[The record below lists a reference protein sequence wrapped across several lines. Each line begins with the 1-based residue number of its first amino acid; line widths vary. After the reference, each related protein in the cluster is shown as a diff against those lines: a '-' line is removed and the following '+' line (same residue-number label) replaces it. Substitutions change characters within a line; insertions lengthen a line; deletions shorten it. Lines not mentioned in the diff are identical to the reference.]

1 MLRNIIY
8 TGMTVLLLIICLWG
22 LYDYII
28 NANYTGRNILEACVG
43 FFGAGFMAL
52 EIDFKEDYE

>member
-1 MLRNIIY
+1 MRNIIY
-8 TGMTVLLLIICLWG
+8 IGMTVLLLIVCLWG
-22 LYDYII
+22 LYDYTI
-28 NANYTGRNILEACVG
+28 NLNHTGRNIFDACVG